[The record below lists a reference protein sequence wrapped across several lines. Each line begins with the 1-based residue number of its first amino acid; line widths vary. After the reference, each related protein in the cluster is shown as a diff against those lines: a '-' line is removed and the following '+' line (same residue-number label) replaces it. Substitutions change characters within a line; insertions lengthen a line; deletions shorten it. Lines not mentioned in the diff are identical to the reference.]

1 MELATYDNIEY
12 ILNYFDFD
20 DFYNYIEK
28 SVKKSDYLN
37 WDLLHDYLNALLSG
51 YVAEKY
57 GVDIEQSN
65 EMDDSFWQVGND
77 LNIWEY
83 DHYHYLTLLV
93 LEHSRE
99 YNNAYWFKLLDKVV
113 GINELG

>member
-12 ILNYFDFD
+12 IVNDFDFD
-20 DFYNYIEK
+20 DFYSYIEK
-28 SVKKSDYLN
+28 SVNNSDYLN

-99 YNNAYWFKLLDKVV
+99 HNDAYWFKLLDKVV

>member
-1 MELATYDNIEY
+1 MEYASYENIEY
-12 ILNYFDFD
+12 IINDFDFD
-20 DFYNYIEK
+20 DFYSYIEK

-65 EMDDSFWQVGND
+65 EMDDPFWQLGND

-99 YNNAYWFKLLDKVV
+99 HNDAYWFKLLDKVV

>member
-1 MELATYDNIEY
+1 MKYATYDNIEY
-12 ILNYFDFD
+12 IVNDFDFD
-20 DFYNYIEK
+20 DFYSYIEK

>member
-12 ILNYFDFD
+12 IVNDFDFD
-20 DFYNYIEK
+20 DFYSYIEK

>member
-12 ILNYFDFD
+12 IVNDFDFD
-20 DFYNYIEK
+20 DFYSYIEK

-65 EMDDSFWQVGND
+65 EMDDSFWQLGND

>member
-12 ILNYFDFD
+12 IVNDFDFD
-20 DFYNYIEK
+20 DFYSYIEK

-99 YNNAYWFKLLDKVV
+99 YNNAYWFKLLDKIV

>member
-1 MELATYDNIEY
+1 MEYATYDNIEY
-12 ILNYFDFD
+12 IVNDFDFD
-20 DFYNYIEK
+20 DFYSYIEK

-83 DHYHYLTLLV
+83 DHYHYLTLLI

>member
-1 MELATYDNIEY
+1 MEYATYDNIEY
-12 ILNYFDFD
+12 IVNDFDFD

-77 LNIWEY
+77 LNIWKY
-83 DHYHYLTLLV
+83 DNYHYLTLLV

-99 YNNAYWFKLLDKVV
+99 YNDAYWFKLLDKVV

>member
-12 ILNYFDFD
+12 IVNDFDFD
-20 DFYNYIEK
+20 DFYSYIEK
-28 SVKKSDYLN
+28 SVNNSDYLN

-51 YVAEKY
+51 YVTEKY

-93 LEHSRE
+93 LEHSR
-99 YNNAYWFKLLDKVV
+99 NHNDVYWHQLLDKVI
-113 GINELG
+113 GINE

>member
-12 ILNYFDFD
+12 IVNDFDFD